1 MCTFCQRLVTEAFRS
16 SISFNHC
23 TCRDNDYI
31 AYADLTYV
39 VKQHINMRRAQ
50 GREAIRV
57 IASLKRLSR
66 CRVAVQWR
74 DTATAAKSLCHVLYV
89 IYYMEEL
96 LHYFC
101 TLGCTGNRYDNF
113 CPQQAHYFLYVCRK
127 CVYLLFLAWLTLTM
141 PASPH
146 LLMSNS

>member
-1 MCTFCQRLVTEAFRS
+1 MCTFCQRLVTETFRS

-66 CRVAVQWR
+66 CRVAVQCR

-101 TLGCTGNRYDNF
+101 TLGCTGNRWRQF
-113 CPQQAHYFLYVCRK
+113 LSTASSSFALCLQQVC
-127 CVYLLFLAWLTLTM
+127 LPPFLAWLTLTM

-146 LLMSNS
+146 LLMCNS